1 MIFLSLIVAV
11 SCNET
16 KKENPKNEP
25 QEFDYQVDRFADIEV
40 LRFQVD
46 RWNEMSLQQKTLI
59 YYLSEAAL
67 CGRDIV
73 FDQNYEHN
81 LDIKDALDTPI
92 SVIMK

>member
-1 MIFLSLIVAV
+1 MENFENMKLYPSLMIFLSLIVAV

-46 RWNEMSLQQKTLI
+46 RWNEMSLQQKTL
-59 YYLSEAAL
+59 
-67 CGRDIV
+67 
-73 FDQNYEHN
+73 
-81 LDIKDALDTPI
+81 
-92 SVIMK
+92 M